1 MVSRRDLLLDWER
14 HFVRCRIDSPRL
26 SAQVLLAHVLG
37 LDRLVM
43 LLDLALPVSDSFRLN
58 FENLATRRAQ
68 GEPVAYLVGRREFYG
83 LEFIVSPDVLIP
95 RPETEM
101 LIDLVRDR
109 YATGEALSVLDIGTG
124 SGALAITC
132 ASVFPRAQVI
142 AVDISRPALRVAH
155 ANAVRLGV
163 GERVGFVQAD
173 LSSAVRVDSFA
184 VILANLPYVPLCT
197 LTDVSVEVR
206 GFEPHLALFSG
217 DDGLDCYRRLVLEI
231 AGRARPGAMLL
242 CEIDPSQDVALRRLF
257 LPWAARVDLVQDYSG
272 VNRVLV
278 VVF

>member
-1 MVSRRDLLLDWER
+1 MASRRDLLLDWER
-14 HFVRCRIDSPRL
+14 HFVRCRVDSPRL

-37 LDRLVM
+37 VDRLVM
-43 LLDLALPVSDSFRLN
+43 LLDLALPVSDSSRLN
-58 FENLATRRAQ
+58 FENLATRRAH

-83 LEFIVSPDVLIP
+83 LEFVVSPDVLIP

-109 YATGEALSVLDIGTG
+109 YATDEVFSVLDIGTG
-124 SGALAITC
+124 CGALAITC
-132 ASVFPRAQVI
+132 ASLFPRARVI

-155 ANAVRLGV
+155 VNVMRLGV

-184 VILANLPYVPLCT
+184 VILANLPYVPLSA
-197 LTDVSVEVR
+197 LEDISVEVC

-217 DDGLDCYRRLVLEI
+217 DDGLDCYRRLVREI
-231 AGRARPGAMLL
+231 AGRVRPGTILL
-242 CEIDPSQDVALRRLF
+242 CEIDPSQDVELRRLF

-272 VNRVLV
+272 ANRVLV